1 MLKTYFLLFFIFI
14 SNNIYSQYYLELRKA
29 TKLKSF
35 NFYPGDN
42 IRFKIKDDF
51 IFSRAYITGISQ
63 DMLRFNYIEVPIS
76 DIEIID
82 ISNKSSNFF
91 KKTGNLI
98 SVVSVGFFF
107 IDMIN
112 STLVQKNKYK
122 DVYDKNFLISCS
134 LGLTIGYS
142 LRLSKRKYFIK
153 KGLNRIW
160 VKKSF

>member
-1 MLKTYFLLFFIFI
+1 MLKIYFLLFFIFL
-14 SNNIYSQYYLELRKA
+14 SNNTYSQYYLELRKA

-42 IRFKIKDDF
+42 IRFKIKDDYM
-51 IFSRAYITGISQ
+51 FSRAYITGISQ

-76 DIEIID
+76 DIETID
-82 ISNKSSNFF
+82 ISNKSSNFL
-91 KKTGNLI
+91 KKTGYYI
-98 SVVSVGFFF
+98 SLVSVGIFF
-107 IDMIN
+107 IDMLN

-142 LRLSKRKYFIK
+142 LRFTKRKYFVK
-153 KGLNRIW
+153 KCLNRIW
-160 VKKSF
+160 VQKSF